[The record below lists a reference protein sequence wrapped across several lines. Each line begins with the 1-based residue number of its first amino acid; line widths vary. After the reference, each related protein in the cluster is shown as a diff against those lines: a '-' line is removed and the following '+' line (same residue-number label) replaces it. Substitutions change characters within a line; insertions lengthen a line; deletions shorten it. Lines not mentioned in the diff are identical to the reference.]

1 MNQKLKNFLRSLGPG
16 ILFASTSIGVSH
28 LVQSTRAGALYG
40 FGLLWAILLAN
51 LLKYP
56 FFEYGSRYANV
67 KGESIIDGYK
77 RLGNWALWLY
87 FLITLGT
94 MFFVTAA
101 VGAVTAGFFDNLF
114 GLSDMIGAPSFQ
126 LSLIILFM
134 ICIGILLAGHYNI
147 LDSLIKII
155 GSVLLISTLV
165 AFFLALFRGP
175 AVSDPGMFNQ
185 VLPGDAA
192 GFAFLIALMG
202 WMPTALDMSAWNS
215 LWTLERIHQTGYKP
229 KLKETLAEFK
239 FSYLVAA
246 LLAPCFLLLGAYLIY
261 GTGEKMPESAAGF
274 AHAVIGMYTRNI
286 GSWSTILIAASAF
299 SIMFGTSI
307 AIFDG
312 YSRSLERVMT
322 LIRKSEGQK
331 KSSRYSNSRTYN
343 LSLLV
348 VGSGAFL
355 IVFLFGGALKNL
367 VDIATSISFL
377 VAPVIA
383 IFNFRLVMG
392 KDIPED
398 QKPGKLMRGLSWVG
412 IIFLSA
418 FTLVYLS
425 DIFQ

>member
-1 MNQKLKNFLRSLGPG
+1 MNPKLKNFLQSLGPG

-40 FGLLWAILLAN
+40 FGLLWAIVLAN

-67 KGESIIDGYK
+67 KGESIIDGYNK
-77 RLGNWALWLY
+77 MGKWALWLY

-101 VGAVTAGFFDNLF
+101 VGAVTAGFMDNLF
-114 GLSDMIGAPSFQ
+114 GLSAMIGAPSFQ

-134 ICIGILLAGHYNI
+134 VCIGILLAGHYNI

-175 AVSDPGMFNQ
+175 AVSDPEIFNQ
-185 VLPGDAA
+185 VLPRDEL

-202 WMPTALDMSAWNS
+202 WMPTALDLSAWNS

-229 KLKETLAEFK
+229 SLRETIAEFK
-239 FSYLVAA
+239 LSYIIAA
-246 LLAPCFLLLGAYLIY
+246 FLAPCFLLLGAYLIF

-274 AHAVIGMYTRNI
+274 AHTVIEMYTENI
-286 GSWSTILIAASAF
+286 GSWSNVLISASAF

-312 YSRSLERVMT
+312 YSRSLERVVV
-322 LIRKSEGQK
+322 LIRNSDRKNRESK
-331 KSSRYSNSRTYN
+331 YSNSKTYN

-355 IVFLFGGALKNL
+355 IVFQFGGALKNL
-367 VDIATSISFL
+367 VDIATSISFI

-383 IFNFRLVMG
+383 VLNYRLVTG
-392 KDIPED
+392 KDIPEAD
-398 QKPGKLMRGLSWVG
+398 RPGKTMQFLSWIG
-412 IIFLSA
+412 ILFLSA
-418 FTLVYLS
+418 FTLFYLS
-425 DIFQ
+425 NLF

>member
-1 MNQKLKNFLRSLGPG
+1 MNPKLKNFLRSLGPG

-28 LVQSTRAGALYG
+28 LVQSTRAGAIYG
-40 FGLLWAILLAN
+40 FGLLWAIILAN

-67 KGESIIDGYK
+67 KGESIIDGYNN
-77 RLGNWALWLY
+77 LGRWALWLY
-87 FLITLGT
+87 FLITIST

-101 VGAVTAGFFDNLF
+101 VGAVTAGFLDNLF
-114 GLSDMIGAPSFQ
+114 GLSAMIGAPSFQ
-126 LSLIILFM
+126 ISLILLFM
-134 ICIGILLAGHYNI
+134 VCIGILLAGHYNI

-155 GSVLLISTLV
+155 GSVLLISTLI

-175 AVSDPGMFNQ
+175 AVSHPGIFNQ
-185 VLPGDAA
+185 ILPGDTA

-229 KLKETLAEFK
+229 KLRETIAEFK
-239 FSYLVAA
+239 FSYIIAA
-246 LLAPCFLLLGAYLIY
+246 VLAPCFLLLGAYLIY

-286 GSWSTILIAASAF
+286 GAWSNILIAASAF

-312 YSRSLERVMT
+312 YSRSLERVMI
-322 LIRKSEGQK
+322 LIRNTEK
-331 KSSRYSNSRTYN
+331 KTESYSRSHTYN
-343 LSLLV
+343 ISLIV
-348 VGSGAFL
+348 VGAGAFL
-355 IVFLFGGALKNL
+355 IVFLFSGTLKSL
-367 VDIATSISFL
+367 VDVATTISFI

-383 IFNFRLVMG
+383 VLNYRLVTG
-392 KDIPED
+392 KDIPKAD
-398 QKPGKLMRGLSWVG
+398 QPGKLMRGLSWMGMLFLTVFT
-412 IIFLSA
+412 II
-418 FTLVYLS
+418 YLHS
-425 DIFQ
+425 FMN

>member
-1 MNQKLKNFLRSLGPG
+1 MNPKLKNFLRSLGPG

-28 LVQSTRAGALYG
+28 LVQSTRAGAIYG
-40 FGLLWAILLAN
+40 FGLLWAIVLAN

-67 KGESIIDGYK
+67 KGESIIDGYNK
-77 RLGNWALWLY
+77 LGKWALWLY
-87 FLITLGT
+87 FLITLST

-101 VGAVTAGFFDNLF
+101 VGAVTAGFLDNLF
-114 GLSDMIGAPSFQ
+114 GLSAMIGAPSFQ
-126 LSLIILFM
+126 ISLIILFM
-134 ICIGILLAGHYNI
+134 VCIGILLAGHYNI

-155 GSVLLISTLV
+155 GSVLLISTMV

-175 AVSDPGMFNQ
+175 AVSDPGIFNQ

-215 LWTLERIHQTGYKP
+215 LWTIERIHQTGYKP
-229 KLKETLAEFK
+229 SLRETLAEFK
-239 FSYLVAA
+239 FSYLIAA

-286 GSWSTILIAASAF
+286 GAWSNILIAASAF

-312 YSRSLERVMT
+312 YSRSLERVMI
-322 LIRKSEGQK
+322 LIRNTEK
-331 KSSRYSNSRTYN
+331 KTGSYSRSHTYN
-343 LSLLV
+343 ISLIV
-348 VGSGAFL
+348 VGTGAFL
-355 IVFLFGGALKNL
+355 IVFLFGGALKSL
-367 VDIATSISFL
+367 VDIATSISFI

-383 IFNFRLVMG
+383 VLNYRLVTS
-392 KDIPED
+392 KDIPEAD
-398 QKPGKLMRGLSWVG
+398 RPGKLMRGLSWMGMLFLTVFT
-412 IIFLSA
+412 II
-418 FTLVYLS
+418 YLHS
-425 DIFQ
+425 FMS